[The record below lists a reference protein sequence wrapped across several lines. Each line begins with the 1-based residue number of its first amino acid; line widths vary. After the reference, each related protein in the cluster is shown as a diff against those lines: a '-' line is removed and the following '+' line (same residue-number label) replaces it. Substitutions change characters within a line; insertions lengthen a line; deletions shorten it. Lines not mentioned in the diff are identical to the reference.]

1 MSDTFLLILG
11 MSLVTYLPRALPAA
25 FIARLHFGPRM
36 EKFLKLIPYTA
47 MAALIFPGVLQTD
60 AAHPIIGI
68 AGGAAAAL
76 LALLVLFGG
85 LRAVALLL
93 PSGADATHTAARDA
107 AGLFAPSAAGGPEES
122 PVLEV
127 PALSQTDWPTG
138 CESVSA
144 VMALN
149 WAGADLTVEDFVY
162 GFLPM
167 DEPWMDA
174 GGQLCGPSPADTFI
188 GDPAGRGY
196 GCFAPVLA
204 RAMSQAAPAG
214 YRALDL
220 TGSPLSELACAYLRH
235 NIPVVIWATMEMR
248 PVEAGTQWLLPD
260 GEVFTWPSGE
270 HCLLLVG
277 ETAEEYLLNDPR
289 AGETVCYDKELVRR
303 RYESLGSQAVALVP
317 VR

>member
-1 MSDTFLLILG
+1 MNA
-11 MSLVTYLPRALPAA
+11 SLTIQPARRISTQQALRAAPPRPVYQAPDRARRQRAA
-25 FIARLHFGPRM
+25 RRRHR
-36 EKFLKLIPYTA
+36 
-47 MAALIFPGVLQTD
+47 V
-60 AAHPIIGI
+60 
-68 AGGAAAAL
+68 AAAAL
-76 LALLVLFGG
+76 LALLAFFGG
-85 LRAVALLL
+85 L
-93 PSGADATHTAARDA
+93 RDA
-107 AGLFAPSAAGGPEES
+107 AGLFAPSAAGGPEKS

-149 WAGADLTVEDFVY
+149 WAGADPTVEDFVY

-167 DEPWMDA
+167 DELWMDA
-174 GGQLCGPSPADTFI
+174 AGQLCGPSPADTFI

-204 RAMSQAAPAG
+204 RAMSRAAPAG

-248 PVEAGTQWLLPD
+248 PVEAGTQWLLPG

-277 ETAEEYLLNDPR
+277 ETAEGYLLNDPR
-289 AGETVCYDKELVRR
+289 AGETVCYDKELVLR

>member
-1 MSDTFLLILG
+1 MNA
-11 MSLVTYLPRALPAA
+11 SLTIQPARRISTRQALRAAPPRPVYQAPDRARRQRAA
-25 FIARLHFGPRM
+25 RRRHR
-36 EKFLKLIPYTA
+36 
-47 MAALIFPGVLQTD
+47 V
-60 AAHPIIGI
+60 
-68 AGGAAAAL
+68 AAAAL
-76 LALLVLFGG
+76 LALLAFFGG
-85 LRAVALLL
+85 L
-93 PSGADATHTAARDA
+93 RDA
-107 AGLFAPSAAGGPEES
+107 AGLFAPSAAGGPEKS

-167 DEPWMDA
+167 DELWMDA
-174 GGQLCGPSPADTFI
+174 AGQLCGPSPADTFI

-204 RAMSQAAPAG
+204 RAMSRAAPAG

-248 PVEAGTQWLLPD
+248 PVEAGTQWLLPG

-277 ETAEEYLLNDPR
+277 ETAEGYLLNDPR

-317 VR
+317 GR

>member
-1 MSDTFLLILG
+1 MNA
-11 MSLVTYLPRALPAA
+11 SLTIQPARRISSRQAVRTQPPRPVYQAPGRAQRRRAA
-25 FIARLHFGPRM
+25 RRRHRLM
-36 EKFLKLIPYTA
+36 
-47 MAALIFPGVLQTD
+47 
-60 AAHPIIGI
+60 
-68 AGGAAAAL
+68 AAAL
-76 LALLVLFGG
+76 LLAVLAFFSG
-85 LRAVALLL
+85 LRAASLLL
-93 PSGADATHTAARDA
+93 PSGLEVLHTAAQDA
-107 AGLFAPSAAGGPEES
+107 AGLFPQSAAGWPEEP

-127 PALSQTDWPTG
+127 PALSQADWPTG

-149 WAGADLTVEDFVY
+149 WAGANLTVEDFVY
-162 GFLPM
+162 GYLPM
-167 DEPWMDA
+167 DELWMDA
-174 GGQLCGPSPADTFI
+174 GGRLCGPSPADAFI
-188 GDPAGRGY
+188 GDPAGQGY

-220 TGSPLSELACAYLRH
+220 TGSPLSELTNAYLRH

-248 PVEAGTQWLLPD
+248 PVETGTRWQLPD

-277 ETAEEYLLNDPR
+277 ETSEGYLLNDPR
-289 AGETVCYDKELVRR
+289 VGETVCYDKELVRR

>member
-1 MSDTFLLILG
+1 MNA
-11 MSLVTYLPRALPAA
+11 SLTIQPARRISTRQALRAAPPRPVYQAPDRARRQRAA
-25 FIARLHFGPRM
+25 RRRHR
-36 EKFLKLIPYTA
+36 
-47 MAALIFPGVLQTD
+47 V
-60 AAHPIIGI
+60 
-68 AGGAAAAL
+68 AAAAL
-76 LALLVLFGG
+76 LALLAFFGG
-85 LRAVALLL
+85 L
-93 PSGADATHTAARDA
+93 RDA
-107 AGLFAPSAAGGPEES
+107 AGLFAPSAAGGPEKS

-167 DEPWMDA
+167 DELWMDA
-174 GGQLCGPSPADTFI
+174 AGQLCGPSPADTFI

-204 RAMSQAAPAG
+204 RAMSRAAPAG

-248 PVEAGTQWLLPD
+248 PVEAGTQWLLPG
-260 GEVFTWPSGE
+260 GEVFTWPS
-270 HCLLLVG
+270 V
-277 ETAEEYLLNDPR
+277 
-289 AGETVCYDKELVRR
+289 
-303 RYESLGSQAVALVP
+303 
-317 VR
+317 

>member
-1 MSDTFLLILG
+1 MNA
-11 MSLVTYLPRALPAA
+11 SLTIQPARRISTRQALRAAPPRPVYQAPDRARRQRAA
-25 FIARLHFGPRM
+25 RRRHR
-36 EKFLKLIPYTA
+36 
-47 MAALIFPGVLQTD
+47 V
-60 AAHPIIGI
+60 
-68 AGGAAAAL
+68 AAAAL
-76 LALLVLFGG
+76 LALLAFFGG
-85 LRAVALLL
+85 L
-93 PSGADATHTAARDA
+93 RDA
-107 AGLFAPSAAGGPEES
+107 AGLFAPSAAGEPEES

-167 DEPWMDA
+167 DELWMDA

-248 PVEAGTQWLLPD
+248 PVEAGTQWLLPG

-277 ETAEEYLLNDPR
+277 ETAEGYLLNDPR
-289 AGETVCYDKELVRR
+289 AGETVCYDKELVRQ

>member
-1 MSDTFLLILG
+1 MNA
-11 MSLVTYLPRALPAA
+11 SLTIQPARRISSRQAVRTQPPRPIYQAPGRAQRRRAA
-25 FIARLHFGPRM
+25 RRHRLM
-36 EKFLKLIPYTA
+36 
-47 MAALIFPGVLQTD
+47 
-60 AAHPIIGI
+60 
-68 AGGAAAAL
+68 AAAL
-76 LALLVLFGG
+76 LLAVLTFFDG
-85 LRAVALLL
+85 LRAASLLL
-93 PSGADATHTAARDA
+93 PSGLEVLRTAAQDA
-107 AGLFAPSAAGGPEES
+107 AGLFPQSAAGGPEKL

-167 DEPWMDA
+167 DELWMDA
-174 GGQLCGPSPADTFI
+174 GSQLCGPSPADTFI

-248 PVEAGTQWLLPD
+248 PVETGTRWQLPS
-260 GEVFTWPSGE
+260 GETFTWPAGE

-277 ETAEEYLLNDPR
+277 ETSEGYLLNDPR

>member
-1 MSDTFLLILG
+1 MNA
-11 MSLVTYLPRALPAA
+11 SLTIQPARRISTRQALRAAPPRPVYQAPDRARRQRAA
-25 FIARLHFGPRM
+25 RRQHR
-36 EKFLKLIPYTA
+36 
-47 MAALIFPGVLQTD
+47 V
-60 AAHPIIGI
+60 
-68 AGGAAAAL
+68 AAAAL
-76 LALLVLFGG
+76 LALLAFFGG
-85 LRAVALLL
+85 L
-93 PSGADATHTAARDA
+93 RDA
-107 AGLFAPSAAGGPEES
+107 AGLFAPSAAGGPEKS

-167 DEPWMDA
+167 DELWMDA
-174 GGQLCGPSPADTFI
+174 AGQLCGPSPADTFI

-204 RAMSQAAPAG
+204 RAMSRAAPAG

-248 PVEAGTQWLLPD
+248 PVEDGTQWMLPG
-260 GEVFTWPSGE
+260 GEILTDRKSV
-270 HCLLLVG
+270 V
-277 ETAEEYLLNDPR
+277 
-289 AGETVCYDKELVRR
+289 
-303 RYESLGSQAVALVP
+303 
-317 VR
+317 

>member
-1 MSDTFLLILG
+1 MNA
-11 MSLVTYLPRALPAA
+11 SLTIQPARRISTRQALRAALPRPVYQAPDRARRQRAA
-25 FIARLHFGPRM
+25 RRRHR
-36 EKFLKLIPYTA
+36 
-47 MAALIFPGVLQTD
+47 V
-60 AAHPIIGI
+60 
-68 AGGAAAAL
+68 AAAAL
-76 LALLVLFGG
+76 LALLAFFGG
-85 LRAVALLL
+85 L
-93 PSGADATHTAARDA
+93 RDA
-107 AGLFAPSAAGGPEES
+107 AGLFAPSAAGGPEKS

-167 DEPWMDA
+167 DELWMDA
-174 GGQLCGPSPADTFI
+174 AGQLCGPSPADTFI

-204 RAMSQAAPAG
+204 RAMSRAAPAG

-248 PVEAGTQWLLPD
+248 PVEAGTQWLLPG
-260 GEVFTWPSGE
+260 GEIFTWPSGE

-277 ETAEEYLLNDPR
+277 ETAEGYLLNDPR

-317 VR
+317 GR

>member
-1 MSDTFLLILG
+1 MNA
-11 MSLVTYLPRALPAA
+11 SLTIQPARRISTRQALRAAPPRPVYQAPDRARRQRAA
-25 FIARLHFGPRM
+25 RRQHR
-36 EKFLKLIPYTA
+36 
-47 MAALIFPGVLQTD
+47 V
-60 AAHPIIGI
+60 
-68 AGGAAAAL
+68 AAAAL
-76 LALLVLFGG
+76 LALLAFFGG
-85 LRAVALLL
+85 L
-93 PSGADATHTAARDA
+93 RDA
-107 AGLFAPSAAGGPEES
+107 AGLFAPSAAGGPEKS

-167 DEPWMDA
+167 DELWMDA
-174 GGQLCGPSPADTFI
+174 AGQLCGPSPADTFI

-204 RAMSQAAPAG
+204 RAMSRAAPAG

-248 PVEAGTQWLLPD
+248 PVEAGTQWLLPG
-260 GEVFTWPSGE
+260 GEIFTWPSGE

-277 ETAEEYLLNDPR
+277 ETAEGYLLNDPR

-317 VR
+317 GR

>member
-1 MSDTFLLILG
+1 MNA
-11 MSLVTYLPRALPAA
+11 SLTIQPARRISTRQALRAAPPRPVYQAPDRARRQRAA
-25 FIARLHFGPRM
+25 RRRHRVA
-36 EKFLKLIPYTA
+36 
-47 MAALIFPGVLQTD
+47 V
-60 AAHPIIGI
+60 
-68 AGGAAAAL
+68 AAL
-76 LALLVLFGG
+76 LALLAFFGG
-85 LRAVALLL
+85 L
-93 PSGADATHTAARDA
+93 RDA
-107 AGLFAPSAAGGPEES
+107 AGLFAPSAAGGPEKS

-167 DEPWMDA
+167 DELWMDA
-174 GGQLCGPSPADTFI
+174 AGQLCGPSPADTFI

-204 RAMSQAAPAG
+204 RAMSRAAPAG

-248 PVEAGTQWLLPD
+248 PVEDGTQWMLPG
-260 GEVFTWPSGE
+260 GEIFTWPSGE

-277 ETAEEYLLNDPR
+277 ETAEGYLLNDPR

>member
-1 MSDTFLLILG
+1 MNA
-11 MSLVTYLPRALPAA
+11 SLTIQPARRISTRQALRAALPRPVYQAPDRARRQRAA
-25 FIARLHFGPRM
+25 RRRHR
-36 EKFLKLIPYTA
+36 
-47 MAALIFPGVLQTD
+47 V
-60 AAHPIIGI
+60 
-68 AGGAAAAL
+68 AAAAL
-76 LALLVLFGG
+76 LALLAFFGG
-85 LRAVALLL
+85 L
-93 PSGADATHTAARDA
+93 RDA
-107 AGLFAPSAAGGPEES
+107 AGLFAPSAAGGPEKS

-167 DEPWMDA
+167 DELWMDA
-174 GGQLCGPSPADTFI
+174 AGQLCGPSPADTFI

-204 RAMSQAAPAG
+204 RAMSRAAPAG

-248 PVEAGTQWLLPD
+248 PVEAGTQWLLPG

-277 ETAEEYLLNDPR
+277 ETAEGYLLNDPR

-317 VR
+317 GR

>member
-1 MSDTFLLILG
+1 MNA
-11 MSLVTYLPRALPAA
+11 SLTIQPARRISTRQALRAAPPRPVYQAPDRARRQRAA
-25 FIARLHFGPRM
+25 RRQHR
-36 EKFLKLIPYTA
+36 
-47 MAALIFPGVLQTD
+47 V
-60 AAHPIIGI
+60 
-68 AGGAAAAL
+68 AAAAL
-76 LALLVLFGG
+76 LALLAFFGG
-85 LRAVALLL
+85 L
-93 PSGADATHTAARDA
+93 RDA
-107 AGLFAPSAAGGPEES
+107 AGLFAPSAAGGPEKS
-122 PVLEV
+122 PVLKV

-167 DEPWMDA
+167 DELWMDA
-174 GGQLCGPSPADTFI
+174 AGQLCGPSPADTFI

-204 RAMSQAAPAG
+204 RAMSRAAPAG

-248 PVEAGTQWLLPD
+248 PVEAGTQWLLPG

-277 ETAEEYLLNDPR
+277 ETAEGYLLNDPR

>member
-1 MSDTFLLILG
+1 MNA
-11 MSLVTYLPRALPAA
+11 SLTIQPARRISTRQALRAAPPRPVYQAPDRARRQRAA
-25 FIARLHFGPRM
+25 RRRHR
-36 EKFLKLIPYTA
+36 
-47 MAALIFPGVLQTD
+47 V
-60 AAHPIIGI
+60 
-68 AGGAAAAL
+68 AAAAL
-76 LALLVLFGG
+76 LALLAFFGG
-85 LRAVALLL
+85 L
-93 PSGADATHTAARDA
+93 RDA
-107 AGLFAPSAAGGPEES
+107 AGLFAPSAAGGPEKS

-167 DEPWMDA
+167 DELWMDA
-174 GGQLCGPSPADTFI
+174 AGQLCGPSPADTFI
-188 GDPAGRGY
+188 GDPSGRGY

-204 RAMSQAAPAG
+204 RAMSRAAPAG

-248 PVEAGTQWLLPD
+248 PVEAGTQWLLPG

-277 ETAEEYLLNDPR
+277 ETAEGYLLNDPR

>member
-1 MSDTFLLILG
+1 MNA
-11 MSLVTYLPRALPAA
+11 SLTIQPARRISTRQALRAAPPRPVYHAPNRARRQRAA
-25 FIARLHFGPRM
+25 RRQHR
-36 EKFLKLIPYTA
+36 
-47 MAALIFPGVLQTD
+47 V
-60 AAHPIIGI
+60 
-68 AGGAAAAL
+68 AAAAL
-76 LALLVLFGG
+76 LALLAFFGG
-85 LRAVALLL
+85 L
-93 PSGADATHTAARDA
+93 RDA
-107 AGLFAPSAAGGPEES
+107 AGLFAPSAAGGPEKS

-167 DEPWMDA
+167 DELWTDA
-174 GGQLCGPSPADTFI
+174 AGQLCGPSPADTFI

-204 RAMSQAAPAG
+204 RAMSRAAPAG

-248 PVEAGTQWLLPD
+248 PVEAGTQWMLPG
-260 GEVFTWPSGE
+260 GEIFTWPSGE

-277 ETAEEYLLNDPR
+277 ETAEGYLLNDPR

>member
-1 MSDTFLLILG
+1 MNA
-11 MSLVTYLPRALPAA
+11 SLTIQPARRISTRQALRAAPPRPVYQAPDRARRQRAA
-25 FIARLHFGPRM
+25 RRRHR
-36 EKFLKLIPYTA
+36 
-47 MAALIFPGVLQTD
+47 V
-60 AAHPIIGI
+60 
-68 AGGAAAAL
+68 AAAAL
-76 LALLVLFGG
+76 LALLAFFGG
-85 LRAVALLL
+85 L
-93 PSGADATHTAARDA
+93 RDA
-107 AGLFAPSAAGGPEES
+107 AGLFAPSAAGGPEKS

-167 DEPWMDA
+167 DELWMDA
-174 GGQLCGPSPADTFI
+174 AGQLCGPSPADTFI

-204 RAMSQAAPAG
+204 RAMSRAAPAG

-248 PVEAGTQWLLPD
+248 PVEAGTQWMLPG

-277 ETAEEYLLNDPR
+277 ETAERYLLNDPR

>member
-1 MSDTFLLILG
+1 MNA
-11 MSLVTYLPRALPAA
+11 SLTIQPARRISTRQALRAALPRPVYQAPDRARRQRAA
-25 FIARLHFGPRM
+25 RRQHRVA
-36 EKFLKLIPYTA
+36 
-47 MAALIFPGVLQTD
+47 V
-60 AAHPIIGI
+60 
-68 AGGAAAAL
+68 AAL
-76 LALLVLFGG
+76 LALLAFFGG
-85 LRAVALLL
+85 L
-93 PSGADATHTAARDA
+93 RDA
-107 AGLFAPSAAGGPEES
+107 AGLFAPSAAGGPEKS

-167 DEPWMDA
+167 DELWMDA
-174 GGQLCGPSPADTFI
+174 AGQLCGPSPADTFI

-204 RAMSQAAPAG
+204 RAMSRAAPAG

-248 PVEAGTQWLLPD
+248 PVEAGTQWLLPG

-277 ETAEEYLLNDPR
+277 ETAEGYLLNDPR

>member
-1 MSDTFLLILG
+1 MNA
-11 MSLVTYLPRALPAA
+11 SLTIQPARRISTRQALRAAPPRPVYQAPDRARRQRAA
-25 FIARLHFGPRM
+25 RRQHR
-36 EKFLKLIPYTA
+36 
-47 MAALIFPGVLQTD
+47 V
-60 AAHPIIGI
+60 
-68 AGGAAAAL
+68 AAAAL
-76 LALLVLFGG
+76 LALLAFFGG
-85 LRAVALLL
+85 L
-93 PSGADATHTAARDA
+93 RDA
-107 AGLFAPSAAGGPEES
+107 AGLFAPSAAGGPEKS

-167 DEPWMDA
+167 DELWTDA
-174 GGQLCGPSPADTFI
+174 AGQLCGPSPADTFI

-204 RAMSQAAPAG
+204 RAMSRAAPAG

-248 PVEAGTQWLLPD
+248 PVEAGTQWLLPG

-277 ETAEEYLLNDPR
+277 ETAEGYLLNDPR

>member
-1 MSDTFLLILG
+1 MNA
-11 MSLVTYLPRALPAA
+11 SLTIQPARRISTQQALRAAPPRPVYQAPDRARRQRAA
-25 FIARLHFGPRM
+25 RRRHR
-36 EKFLKLIPYTA
+36 
-47 MAALIFPGVLQTD
+47 V
-60 AAHPIIGI
+60 
-68 AGGAAAAL
+68 AAAAL
-76 LALLVLFGG
+76 LALLAFFGG
-85 LRAVALLL
+85 L
-93 PSGADATHTAARDA
+93 RDA
-107 AGLFAPSAAGGPEES
+107 AGLFAPSAAGGPEKS

-167 DEPWMDA
+167 DELWMDA
-174 GGQLCGPSPADTFI
+174 AGQLCGPSPADTFI

-204 RAMSQAAPAG
+204 RAMSRAAPAG

-248 PVEAGTQWLLPD
+248 PVEAGTQWLLPG

-277 ETAEEYLLNDPR
+277 ETAEGYLLNDPR
-289 AGETVCYDKELVRR
+289 AGETVCYDKELVLR

>member
-1 MSDTFLLILG
+1 MNA
-11 MSLVTYLPRALPAA
+11 SLTIQPARRISTRQALRAAPPRPVYQAPDRARRQRAA
-25 FIARLHFGPRM
+25 RRRHR
-36 EKFLKLIPYTA
+36 
-47 MAALIFPGVLQTD
+47 V
-60 AAHPIIGI
+60 
-68 AGGAAAAL
+68 AAAAL
-76 LALLVLFGG
+76 LALLAFFGG
-85 LRAVALLL
+85 L
-93 PSGADATHTAARDA
+93 RDA
-107 AGLFAPSAAGGPEES
+107 AGLFAPSAAGGPEKS

-167 DEPWMDA
+167 DELWMDA
-174 GGQLCGPSPADTFI
+174 AGQLCGPSPADTFI

-204 RAMSQAAPAG
+204 RAMSRAAPAG

-248 PVEAGTQWLLPD
+248 PVEAGTQWLLPG
-260 GEVFTWPSGE
+260 GEVFTWPSVE

-277 ETAEEYLLNDPR
+277 ETAEGYLLNDPR

>member
-1 MSDTFLLILG
+1 MNA
-11 MSLVTYLPRALPAA
+11 SLTIQPARRISTRQALRAALPRPVYQAPDRARRQRAA
-25 FIARLHFGPRM
+25 RRRHR
-36 EKFLKLIPYTA
+36 
-47 MAALIFPGVLQTD
+47 V
-60 AAHPIIGI
+60 
-68 AGGAAAAL
+68 AAAAL
-76 LALLVLFGG
+76 LALLAFFGG
-85 LRAVALLL
+85 L
-93 PSGADATHTAARDA
+93 RDA
-107 AGLFAPSAAGGPEES
+107 AGLFAPSAAGGPEKS

-167 DEPWMDA
+167 DELWMDA
-174 GGQLCGPSPADTFI
+174 AGQLCGPSPADTFI

-248 PVEAGTQWLLPD
+248 PVEAGTQWLLPG
-260 GEVFTWPSGE
+260 GEIFTWPSGE

-277 ETAEEYLLNDPR
+277 ETAEGYLLNDPR

>member
-1 MSDTFLLILG
+1 MNA
-11 MSLVTYLPRALPAA
+11 SLTIQPARRISTRQALRAAAPRPVYQAPNRARRQRAA
-25 FIARLHFGPRM
+25 RRRHR
-36 EKFLKLIPYTA
+36 
-47 MAALIFPGVLQTD
+47 V
-60 AAHPIIGI
+60 
-68 AGGAAAAL
+68 AAAAL
-76 LALLVLFGG
+76 LALLAFFGG
-85 LRAVALLL
+85 L
-93 PSGADATHTAARDA
+93 RDA
-107 AGLFAPSAAGGPEES
+107 AGLFAPSAAGGPEKS

-167 DEPWMDA
+167 DELWMDA
-174 GGQLCGPSPADTFI
+174 AGQLCGPSPADTFI

-204 RAMSQAAPAG
+204 RAMSRAAPAG

-248 PVEAGTQWLLPD
+248 PVEAGTQWLLPG

-277 ETAEEYLLNDPR
+277 ETAEGYLLNDPR

>member
-1 MSDTFLLILG
+1 MNA
-11 MSLVTYLPRALPAA
+11 SLTIQPARRISTRQALRAAPPRPVYQAPDRARRQRAA
-25 FIARLHFGPRM
+25 RRQHR
-36 EKFLKLIPYTA
+36 
-47 MAALIFPGVLQTD
+47 V
-60 AAHPIIGI
+60 
-68 AGGAAAAL
+68 AAAAL
-76 LALLVLFGG
+76 LALLAFFGG
-85 LRAVALLL
+85 L
-93 PSGADATHTAARDA
+93 RDA
-107 AGLFAPSAAGGPEES
+107 AGLFAPSAAGGPEKS

-167 DEPWMDA
+167 DELWMDA
-174 GGQLCGPSPADTFI
+174 AGQLCGPSPADTFI

-204 RAMSQAAPAG
+204 RAMSRAAPAG

-248 PVEAGTQWLLPD
+248 PVEDGTQWMLPG
-260 GEVFTWPSGE
+260 GEILTWPSGE

-277 ETAEEYLLNDPR
+277 ETAEGYLLNDPR

-317 VR
+317 VH

>member
-1 MSDTFLLILG
+1 MNA
-11 MSLVTYLPRALPAA
+11 SLTIQPARRISTRQALRAAPPRPVYQAPDR
-25 FIARLHFGPRM
+25 ARRQRASRRRHR
-36 EKFLKLIPYTA
+36 
-47 MAALIFPGVLQTD
+47 V
-60 AAHPIIGI
+60 
-68 AGGAAAAL
+68 AAAAL
-76 LALLVLFGG
+76 LALLAFFGG
-85 LRAVALLL
+85 L
-93 PSGADATHTAARDA
+93 RDA
-107 AGLFAPSAAGGPEES
+107 AGLFAPSAAGGPEKS

-167 DEPWMDA
+167 DELWMDA
-174 GGQLCGPSPADTFI
+174 AGQLCGPSPADTFI

-204 RAMSQAAPAG
+204 RAMSRAAPAG

-248 PVEAGTQWLLPD
+248 PVEAGTQWLLPG

-277 ETAEEYLLNDPR
+277 ETAEGYLLNDPR

>member
-1 MSDTFLLILG
+1 MNA
-11 MSLVTYLPRALPAA
+11 SLTIQPARRISTRQALRAAPPRPVYQAPDRARRQRAA
-25 FIARLHFGPRM
+25 RRRHRVA
-36 EKFLKLIPYTA
+36 
-47 MAALIFPGVLQTD
+47 V
-60 AAHPIIGI
+60 
-68 AGGAAAAL
+68 AAL
-76 LALLVLFGG
+76 LALLAFFGG
-85 LRAVALLL
+85 L
-93 PSGADATHTAARDA
+93 RDA
-107 AGLFAPSAAGGPEES
+107 AGLFAPSAARGPEKS

-167 DEPWMDA
+167 DELWMDA
-174 GGQLCGPSPADTFI
+174 AGQLCGPSPADTFI

-204 RAMSQAAPAG
+204 RAMSRAAPAG

-248 PVEAGTQWLLPD
+248 PVEAGTQWMLPG

-277 ETAEEYLLNDPR
+277 ETAEGYLLNDPR

>member
-1 MSDTFLLILG
+1 MNA
-11 MSLVTYLPRALPAA
+11 SLTIQPARRISTRRALRAA
-25 FIARLHFGPRM
+25 PPRPVYQAPDRARRQR
-36 EKFLKLIPYTA
+36 
-47 MAALIFPGVLQTD
+47 AARRRHRV
-60 AAHPIIGI
+60 
-68 AGGAAAAL
+68 AAAAL
-76 LALLVLFGG
+76 LALLAFFGG
-85 LRAVALLL
+85 L
-93 PSGADATHTAARDA
+93 RDA
-107 AGLFAPSAAGGPEES
+107 AGLFAPSAAGGPEKS

-167 DEPWMDA
+167 DELWMDA
-174 GGQLCGPSPADTFI
+174 AGQLCGPSPADTFI

-204 RAMSQAAPAG
+204 RAMSRAAPAG

-248 PVEAGTQWLLPD
+248 PVEAGTQWLLPG

-277 ETAEEYLLNDPR
+277 ETAEGYLLNDPR

>member
-1 MSDTFLLILG
+1 MNA
-11 MSLVTYLPRALPAA
+11 SLTIQPARRISTRQALRAAPPRPVYQAPDRARRQRAA
-25 FIARLHFGPRM
+25 RRQHR
-36 EKFLKLIPYTA
+36 
-47 MAALIFPGVLQTD
+47 V
-60 AAHPIIGI
+60 
-68 AGGAAAAL
+68 AAAAL
-76 LALLVLFGG
+76 LALLAFFGG
-85 LRAVALLL
+85 L
-93 PSGADATHTAARDA
+93 RDA
-107 AGLFAPSAAGGPEES
+107 AGLFAPSAAGGPEKS

-162 GFLPM
+162 GFLPL
-167 DEPWMDA
+167 DELWMDA
-174 GGQLCGPSPADTFI
+174 AGQLCGPSPADTFI

-204 RAMSQAAPAG
+204 RAMSRAAPAG

-248 PVEAGTQWLLPD
+248 PVEAGTQWLLPG

-277 ETAEEYLLNDPR
+277 ETAEGYLLNDPR

>member
-1 MSDTFLLILG
+1 MNA
-11 MSLVTYLPRALPAA
+11 SLTIQPARRISTRQALRAAPPRPVYHAPDRARRQRAA
-25 FIARLHFGPRM
+25 RRRHR
-36 EKFLKLIPYTA
+36 
-47 MAALIFPGVLQTD
+47 V
-60 AAHPIIGI
+60 
-68 AGGAAAAL
+68 AAAAL
-76 LALLVLFGG
+76 LALLAFFGG
-85 LRAVALLL
+85 L
-93 PSGADATHTAARDA
+93 RDA
-107 AGLFAPSAAGGPEES
+107 AGLFAPSAAGGPEKS

-149 WAGADLTVEDFVY
+149 LAGADLTVEDFVY

-167 DEPWMDA
+167 DELWMDA
-174 GGQLCGPSPADTFI
+174 AGQLCGPSPADTFI

-204 RAMSQAAPAG
+204 RAMSRAAPAG

-248 PVEAGTQWLLPD
+248 PVEAGTQWLLPG

-277 ETAEEYLLNDPR
+277 ETAEGYLLNDPR

>member
-1 MSDTFLLILG
+1 MNA
-11 MSLVTYLPRALPAA
+11 SLTIQPARRISTRQALRAAPPRPVYQAPDRARRQRAARRRHRVT
-25 FIARLHFGPRM
+25 
-36 EKFLKLIPYTA
+36 
-47 MAALIFPGVLQTD
+47 
-60 AAHPIIGI
+60 
-68 AGGAAAAL
+68 AAAL
-76 LALLVLFGG
+76 LALLAFFGG
-85 LRAVALLL
+85 L
-93 PSGADATHTAARDA
+93 RDA
-107 AGLFAPSAAGGPEES
+107 AGLFAPSAAGGPEKS

-167 DEPWMDA
+167 DELWMDA
-174 GGQLCGPSPADTFI
+174 AGQLCGPSPADTFI

-204 RAMSQAAPAG
+204 RAMSRAAPAG

-248 PVEAGTQWLLPD
+248 PVEAGTQWLLPG

-277 ETAEEYLLNDPR
+277 ETAEGYLLNDPR

>member
-1 MSDTFLLILG
+1 MNA
-11 MSLVTYLPRALPAA
+11 SLTIQPARRISTRQALRAAPPRPVYQAPDRARRQRAA
-25 FIARLHFGPRM
+25 RRQHR
-36 EKFLKLIPYTA
+36 
-47 MAALIFPGVLQTD
+47 V
-60 AAHPIIGI
+60 
-68 AGGAAAAL
+68 AAAAL
-76 LALLVLFGG
+76 LALLAFFGG
-85 LRAVALLL
+85 L
-93 PSGADATHTAARDA
+93 RDA
-107 AGLFAPSAAGGPEES
+107 AGLFAPSAAGGPEKS

-167 DEPWMDA
+167 DELWMDA
-174 GGQLCGPSPADTFI
+174 AGQLCGPSPADTFI
-188 GDPAGRGY
+188 GDPSGRGY

-204 RAMSQAAPAG
+204 RAMSRAAPAG

-248 PVEAGTQWLLPD
+248 PVEAGTQWLLPG

-277 ETAEEYLLNDPR
+277 ETAEGYLLNDPR

>member
-1 MSDTFLLILG
+1 MNA
-11 MSLVTYLPRALPAA
+11 SLTIQPVRRISTRQAVRTQPPRPVYQAPGRAQRRRAA
-25 FIARLHFGPRM
+25 RRRRRLM
-36 EKFLKLIPYTA
+36 
-47 MAALIFPGVLQTD
+47 
-60 AAHPIIGI
+60 
-68 AGGAAAAL
+68 AAAL
-76 LALLVLFGG
+76 LLAVLTFFGG
-85 LRAVALLL
+85 LRAASLLL
-93 PSGADATHTAARDA
+93 PSGLEVLHTAAQDA
-107 AGLFAPSAAGGPEES
+107 AVLFPQSAAGWPEEP

-127 PALSQTDWPTG
+127 PALSQADWPTG

-149 WAGADLTVEDFVY
+149 WAGANLTVEDFVY
-162 GFLPM
+162 GYLPM
-167 DEPWMDA
+167 DELWTDA
-174 GGQLCGPSPADTFI
+174 GGRLCGPSPADAFI
-188 GDPAGRGY
+188 GDPAGQGY

-220 TGSPLSELACAYLRH
+220 TGSPLSELTDAYLRH

-248 PVEAGTQWLLPD
+248 PVEAGTRWQLPS
-260 GEVFTWPSGE
+260 GETFTWPAGE

-277 ETAEEYLLNDPR
+277 ETSEGYLLNDPR

>member
-1 MSDTFLLILG
+1 MNA
-11 MSLVTYLPRALPAA
+11 SLTIQPARRISTRQALRAAPPRPVYQAPDRARRQRAA
-25 FIARLHFGPRM
+25 RRRHR
-36 EKFLKLIPYTA
+36 
-47 MAALIFPGVLQTD
+47 V
-60 AAHPIIGI
+60 
-68 AGGAAAAL
+68 AAAAL
-76 LALLVLFGG
+76 LALLAFFGG
-85 LRAVALLL
+85 L
-93 PSGADATHTAARDA
+93 RDA
-107 AGLFAPSAAGGPEES
+107 AGLFAPSAAGGPEKS

-167 DEPWMDA
+167 DALWMDA
-174 GGQLCGPSPADTFI
+174 AGQLCGPSPADTFI

-204 RAMSQAAPAG
+204 RAMSRAAPAG

-248 PVEAGTQWLLPD
+248 PVEAGTQWLLPG

-277 ETAEEYLLNDPR
+277 ETAEGYLLNDPR

>member
-1 MSDTFLLILG
+1 MNA
-11 MSLVTYLPRALPAA
+11 SLTIQPARRISTRQALRAAPPRPVYQAPDRARRQRAA
-25 FIARLHFGPRM
+25 RRRHR
-36 EKFLKLIPYTA
+36 
-47 MAALIFPGVLQTD
+47 V
-60 AAHPIIGI
+60 
-68 AGGAAAAL
+68 AAAAL
-76 LALLVLFGG
+76 LALLAFFGG
-85 LRAVALLL
+85 L
-93 PSGADATHTAARDA
+93 RDA
-107 AGLFAPSAAGGPEES
+107 AGLFAPSAAGGPEKS

-167 DEPWMDA
+167 DELWMDA
-174 GGQLCGPSPADTFI
+174 AGQLCGPSPADTFI

-204 RAMSQAAPAG
+204 RAMSRAAPAG

-248 PVEAGTQWLLPD
+248 PVEDGTQWMLPG
-260 GEVFTWPSGE
+260 GEIFTWPSGE

-277 ETAEEYLLNDPR
+277 ETAEGYLLNDPR

>member
-1 MSDTFLLILG
+1 MNA
-11 MSLVTYLPRALPAA
+11 SLTIQPARRISTQQALRAAPPRPVYQAPDRARRQRAA
-25 FIARLHFGPRM
+25 RRRHR
-36 EKFLKLIPYTA
+36 
-47 MAALIFPGVLQTD
+47 V
-60 AAHPIIGI
+60 
-68 AGGAAAAL
+68 AAAAL
-76 LALLVLFGG
+76 LALLAFFGG
-85 LRAVALLL
+85 L
-93 PSGADATHTAARDA
+93 RDA
-107 AGLFAPSAAGGPEES
+107 AGLFAPSAAGGPEKS

-167 DEPWMDA
+167 DELWMDA
-174 GGQLCGPSPADTFI
+174 AGQLCGPSPADTFI

-204 RAMSQAAPAG
+204 RTMSRAAPAG

-248 PVEAGTQWLLPD
+248 PVEAGTQWLLPG

-277 ETAEEYLLNDPR
+277 ETAEGYLLNDPR
-289 AGETVCYDKELVRR
+289 AGETVCYDKELVLR

>member
-1 MSDTFLLILG
+1 MNA
-11 MSLVTYLPRALPAA
+11 SLTIQPARRISTRQALRAAPPRPVYQAPDRARRQRAA
-25 FIARLHFGPRM
+25 RRRHR
-36 EKFLKLIPYTA
+36 
-47 MAALIFPGVLQTD
+47 V
-60 AAHPIIGI
+60 
-68 AGGAAAAL
+68 AAAAL
-76 LALLVLFGG
+76 LALLAFFGG
-85 LRAVALLL
+85 L
-93 PSGADATHTAARDA
+93 RDA
-107 AGLFAPSAAGGPEES
+107 AGLFAPSAAGGPEKS

-167 DEPWMDA
+167 DELWMDA
-174 GGQLCGPSPADTFI
+174 AGQLCGPSPADTFI

-204 RAMSQAAPAG
+204 RAMSRAAPAG

-248 PVEAGTQWLLPD
+248 PVEAGTQWLLPG

-277 ETAEEYLLNDPR
+277 ETAEGYLLNDPR
-289 AGETVCYDKELVRR
+289 AGETVCYGKELVRR

>member
-1 MSDTFLLILG
+1 MNA
-11 MSLVTYLPRALPAA
+11 SLTIQPARRISTRQALRAAPPRPVYQAPDRARRQRAA
-25 FIARLHFGPRM
+25 RRRHR
-36 EKFLKLIPYTA
+36 
-47 MAALIFPGVLQTD
+47 V
-60 AAHPIIGI
+60 
-68 AGGAAAAL
+68 AAAAL
-76 LALLVLFGG
+76 LALLAFFGG
-85 LRAVALLL
+85 L
-93 PSGADATHTAARDA
+93 RDA
-107 AGLFAPSAAGGPEES
+107 AGLFAPSAAGGPEKS

-167 DEPWMDA
+167 DELWMDA
-174 GGQLCGPSPADTFI
+174 AGQLCGPSPADTFI

-204 RAMSQAAPAG
+204 RAMSRAAPAG

-248 PVEAGTQWLLPD
+248 PVEAGTQWLLPG
-260 GEVFTWPSGE
+260 GEIFTWPSGE

-277 ETAEEYLLNDPR
+277 ETAEGYLLNDPR

-317 VR
+317 GR

>member
-1 MSDTFLLILG
+1 MNA
-11 MSLVTYLPRALPAA
+11 SLTIQPARRISTRQALRAAPPRPIYQAPDRARRQRAA
-25 FIARLHFGPRM
+25 RRQHR
-36 EKFLKLIPYTA
+36 
-47 MAALIFPGVLQTD
+47 V
-60 AAHPIIGI
+60 
-68 AGGAAAAL
+68 AAAAL
-76 LALLVLFGG
+76 LALLAFFGG
-85 LRAVALLL
+85 L
-93 PSGADATHTAARDA
+93 RDA
-107 AGLFAPSAAGGPEES
+107 AGLFAPSAAGGPEKS

-167 DEPWMDA
+167 DELWMDA
-174 GGQLCGPSPADTFI
+174 AGQLCGPSPADTFI

-204 RAMSQAAPAG
+204 RAMSRAAPAG

-248 PVEAGTQWLLPD
+248 PVEAGTQWLLPG

-277 ETAEEYLLNDPR
+277 ETAEGYLLNDPR

>member
-1 MSDTFLLILG
+1 MNA
-11 MSLVTYLPRALPAA
+11 SLTIQPARRISTRQALRAALPRPVYQAPDRARRQRAA
-25 FIARLHFGPRM
+25 RRQHR
-36 EKFLKLIPYTA
+36 
-47 MAALIFPGVLQTD
+47 V
-60 AAHPIIGI
+60 
-68 AGGAAAAL
+68 AAAAL
-76 LALLVLFGG
+76 LALLAFFGG
-85 LRAVALLL
+85 L
-93 PSGADATHTAARDA
+93 RDA
-107 AGLFAPSAAGGPEES
+107 AGLFAPSAAGGPEKS

-167 DEPWMDA
+167 DELWMDA
-174 GGQLCGPSPADTFI
+174 AGQLCGPSPADTFI

-204 RAMSQAAPAG
+204 RAMSRAAPAG

-248 PVEAGTQWLLPD
+248 PVEAGTQWLLPG

-277 ETAEEYLLNDPR
+277 ETAEGYLLNDPR

-317 VR
+317 GR

>member
-1 MSDTFLLILG
+1 MNA
-11 MSLVTYLPRALPAA
+11 SLTIQPARRISTRQALRAAPPRPVYHAPDRARRQRAA
-25 FIARLHFGPRM
+25 RRRHR
-36 EKFLKLIPYTA
+36 
-47 MAALIFPGVLQTD
+47 V
-60 AAHPIIGI
+60 
-68 AGGAAAAL
+68 AAAAL
-76 LALLVLFGG
+76 LALLAFFGG
-85 LRAVALLL
+85 L
-93 PSGADATHTAARDA
+93 RDA
-107 AGLFAPSAAGGPEES
+107 AGLFAPSAAGRPEKS

-167 DEPWMDA
+167 DELWMDA
-174 GGQLCGPSPADTFI
+174 AGQLCGPSPADTFI

-204 RAMSQAAPAG
+204 RAMSRAAPAG

-248 PVEAGTQWLLPD
+248 PVEAGTQWLLPG

-277 ETAEEYLLNDPR
+277 ETAEGYLLNDPR

-317 VR
+317 GR

>member
-1 MSDTFLLILG
+1 MNA
-11 MSLVTYLPRALPAA
+11 SLTIQPARRISTRQALRAAPPRPVYHAPDRARRQRAA
-25 FIARLHFGPRM
+25 RRRHRVA
-36 EKFLKLIPYTA
+36 
-47 MAALIFPGVLQTD
+47 V
-60 AAHPIIGI
+60 
-68 AGGAAAAL
+68 AAL
-76 LALLVLFGG
+76 LALLAFFGG
-85 LRAVALLL
+85 L
-93 PSGADATHTAARDA
+93 RDA
-107 AGLFAPSAAGGPEES
+107 AGLFAPSAAGGPEKS

-167 DEPWMDA
+167 DELWMDA
-174 GGQLCGPSPADTFI
+174 AGQLCGPSPADTFI

-204 RAMSQAAPAG
+204 RAMSRAAPAG

-248 PVEAGTQWLLPD
+248 PVEDGTQWLLPG
-260 GEVFTWPSGE
+260 GEIFTWPSGE

-277 ETAEEYLLNDPR
+277 ETAEGYLLNDPR